1 MVPGTTAGNDEL
13 FGIADAINK
22 AGGGL
27 FQFAPE
33 HQYLADQEWPWMR
46 ELSSRYPDVTVC
58 VNLNQA
64 DEAPHVWKDV
74 LKKLDE
80 AHADGLNLM
89 AQVAGRSIGVL
100 MCLEGSFHPLAF
112 HPAWQEIAHL
122 PLADKVKAL
131 QTRELRD
138 KFREM
143 PRDGGFFEKI
153 VWSRLWKFF
162 PQTGANMDYE
172 PDPKTDSVEAIAART
187 RTEPMDL
194 MIDHLLQNGGRG
206 IIYLPFFNYNYG
218 DLSMTHDLLAS
229 PRTKNGLS
237 DAGAHC
243 GAIADGGM
251 PTFMLTH
258 WVRDRKRG
266 PRHSLEYMV
275 HRQTRDTAMVFGLE
289 DRGLIAPGLRA
300 GTPSHVVNVASVNGL
315 IANDPRL
322 VLTAAYVTTKHGLV
336 GLTKQLAA
344 EWGRHGITV
353 NALCPGFF
361 PSKMTRAT
369 LDKDGA
375 FLVAGTPTGRLGG
388 DQDLK
393 GAAVLLASDAGAHIT
408 GHALVV
414 DGGASII

>member
-1 MVPGTTAGNDEL
+1 
-13 FGIADAINK
+13 
-22 AGGGL
+22 
-27 FQFAPE
+27 
-33 HQYLADQEWPWMR
+33 
-46 ELSSRYPDVTVC
+46 
-58 VNLNQA
+58 
-64 DEAPHVWKDV
+64 
-74 LKKLDE
+74 
-80 AHADGLNLM
+80 
-89 AQVAGRSIGVL
+89 
-100 MCLEGSFHPLAF
+100 
-112 HPAWQEIAHL
+112 
-122 PLADKVKAL
+122 
-131 QTRELRD
+131 
-138 KFREM
+138 M

-300 GTPSHVVNVASVNGL
+300 DLNLIDYENLSFEMPYMAYDLPANGR
-315 IANDPRL
+315 RL
-322 VLTAAYVTTKHGLV
+322 VQKAKGYVATFCNGVQTV
-336 GLTKQLAA
+336 A
-344 EWGRHGITV
+344 EDNFTDE
-353 NALCPGFF
+353 LPGFLVR
-361 PSKMTRAT
+361 SKI
-369 LDKDGA
+369 D
-375 FLVAGTPTGRLGG
+375 
-388 DQDLK
+388 
-393 GAAVLLASDAGAHIT
+393 S
-408 GHALVV
+408 
-414 DGGASII
+414 

>member
-1 MVPGTTAGNDEL
+1 ML
-13 FGIADAINK
+13 F
-22 AGGGL
+22 
-27 FQFAPE
+27 
-33 HQYLADQEWPWMR
+33 R
-46 ELSSRYPDVTVC
+46 S
-58 VNLNQA
+58 
-64 DEAPHVWKDV
+64 VWKDV

-112 HPAWQEIAHL
+112 HPAWHEIAHL

-275 HRQTRDTAMVFGLE
+275 HRQTRDTAMVFGLN
-289 DRGLIAPGLRA
+289 DRGLVAPGLRA
-300 GTPSHVVNVASVNGL
+300 DLNL
-315 IANDPRL
+315 IDYENLSFEMPYMAYDLPAGMPRL
-322 VLTAAYVTTKHGLV
+322 VEEVRGYEGTCVLGQFVTRRGEDTG
-336 GLTKQLAA
+336 ARP
-344 EWGRHGITV
+344 GRV
-353 NALCPGFF
+353 LR
-361 PSKMTRAT
+361 TR
-369 LDKDGA
+369 
-375 FLVAGTPTGRLGG
+375 
-388 DQDLK
+388 
-393 GAAVLLASDAGAHIT
+393 S
-408 GHALVV
+408 
-414 DGGASII
+414 

>member
-1 MVPGTTAGNDEL
+1 MLFSTVVFIITGRTPAPIAAPSAIGGPFQLVDHTGKAITDKDLKGHPSLVFLGFTNCPDICPTTL
-13 FGIADAINK
+13 FEVSEI
-22 AGGGL
+22 
-27 FQFAPE
+27 
-33 HQYLADQEWPWMR
+33 MR
-46 ELSSRYPDVTVC
+46 SLG
-58 VNLNQA
+58 
-64 DEAPHVWKDV
+64 KD
-74 LKKLDE
+74 
-80 AHADGLNLM
+80 
-89 AQVAGRSIGVL
+89 
-100 MCLEGSFHPLAF
+100 
-112 HPAWQEIAHL
+112 
-122 PLADKVKAL
+122 ADKVKAL

-153 VWSRLWKFF
+153 VWSRLWKLF

-300 GTPSHVVNVASVNGL
+300 DLNLIDFENLSFEMPYMAYDLPANGR
-315 IANDPRL
+315 RL
-322 VLTAAYVTTKHGLV
+322 VQKAKGYVATFCNGVQTV
-336 GLTKQLAA
+336 A
-344 EWGRHGITV
+344 EDHFTDE
-353 NALCPGFF
+353 LPGF
-361 PSKMTRAT
+361 
-369 LDKDGA
+369 
-375 FLVAGTPTGRLGG
+375 LVR
-388 DQDLK
+388 
-393 GAAVLLASDAGAHIT
+393 S
-408 GHALVV
+408 
-414 DGGASII
+414 